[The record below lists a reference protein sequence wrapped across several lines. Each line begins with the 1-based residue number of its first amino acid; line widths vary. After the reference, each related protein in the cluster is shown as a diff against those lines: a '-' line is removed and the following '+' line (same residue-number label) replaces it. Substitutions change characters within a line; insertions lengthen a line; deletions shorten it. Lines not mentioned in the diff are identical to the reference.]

1 MNNSCVKFCLSM
13 GGGGTIQTNKF
24 GQYTTILNINMI
36 FLWSSLAGATSSL
49 MSSNTSQ
56 QVWVYAH
63 NFFNR
68 TRATSSSIYNCN
80 SPTNHLPHSSS
91 WLSPPAPLNIYA
103 ACKDCPSKWRALET
117 SHSTPVS
124 AVMRLCILEETVA
137 CSGWIRMRWV
147 SCFWS
152 VVHFLVLCDINIYVL
167 MMYGILI

>member
-1 MNNSCVKFCLSM
+1 M
-13 GGGGTIQTNKF
+13 GEAGTIQTNKF

-80 SPTNHLPHSSS
+80 LQLSYQPSTAFVIMIVTPCAAKHLCGMQGLPIQMKGIGNEPQHSCINCDKAMHSGGNCGLQWVDTNEMGKL
-91 WLSPPAPLNIYA
+91 
-103 ACKDCPSKWRALET
+103 
-117 SHSTPVS
+117 
-124 AVMRLCILEETVA
+124 
-137 CSGWIRMRWV
+137 
-147 SCFWS
+147 
-152 VVHFLVLCDINIYVL
+152 FLVCHSISCVV
-167 MMYGILI
+167 